1 MKKLKDYVI
10 DIKITAPPGANA
22 AKVSALLAAF
32 GVIVESGDVAKF
44 DRLGEFLLAL
54 EKEV

>member
-1 MKKLKDYVI
+1 VI